1 MGLYG
6 KQADSLF
13 LRGLCI
19 KLLSVLHRRCV
30 PLFLHIHLV
39 VTLNTTDASE
49 LHYEKS
55 RIHVFE
61 SFPNKSFM
69 KCERNMA
76 IFAAVAPKW
85 WSHVELWRRFRDGSH
100 HILCPKLNLM
110 RQSAA
115 FANLWIS
122 MRRRQDLGKKLLHTG
137 QLSLI
142 TMFHRPIRLS
152 YLRQQGDYLVVG
164 QQTHVHHSGHIA
176 DGRKSHTPGPTR
188 SRYWMK
194 TLQNQKAETC
204 RLTIEYCGPQKHE
217 TVF

>member
-1 MGLYG
+1 MWKKHGNICSCGPKMVVPRWTETEVQRWQSSYFVSEIEFNATECSFCKPVDQQEEKTKSG
-6 KQADSLF
+6 K
-13 LRGLCI
+13 
-19 KLLSVLHRRCV
+19 
-30 PLFLHIHLV
+30 
-39 VTLNTTDASE
+39 
-49 LHYEKS
+49 
-55 RIHVFE
+55 
-61 SFPNKSFM
+61 
-69 KCERNMA
+69 
-76 IFAAVAPKW
+76 
-85 WSHVELWRRFRDGSH
+85 
-100 HILCPKLNLM
+100 
-110 RQSAA
+110 
-115 FANLWIS
+115 
-122 MRRRQDLGKKLLHTG
+122 KKLLHTG

-194 TLQNQKAETC
+194 TLQNQKAEAC